1 MNINGHLNL
10 LNVFIINN
18 IKGNYIE
25 NIMNSFS
32 ERIGKKDLKSIIQ
45 HDDIDDDLRNAL
57 WNAVNIFYFDQVKK
71 NFLPSSSNSRSIN
84 IFLRIIWADYFK
96 LRIDEQPQNFSEIKS
111 FIKNYFFNTEWYEV
125 YDFVEFLPRTYKG
138 NYSKSINAD
147 YITFCNLKLEKE
159 LSGYRFINGQIAG
172 ISSPQSVK
180 AIENAIN
187 LTDSFKPV
195 NAHLKRALELFSD
208 RQKPDYR
215 NSIKES
221 ISAVES
227 YCAILTNNTKTT
239 LGQALKII
247 EKDHKIHEALKKS
260 FSNLYGYTSNADGI
274 RHALLEEEKLRQE
287 DAQFMLVSCSA
298 FIDYLFQKQS
308 KKIE

>member
-111 FIKNYFFNTEWYEV
+111 FIKNYFFNTEWYE
-125 YDFVEFLPRTYKG
+125 
-138 NYSKSINAD
+138 
-147 YITFCNLKLEKE
+147 
-159 LSGYRFINGQIAG
+159 
-172 ISSPQSVK
+172 
-180 AIENAIN
+180 
-187 LTDSFKPV
+187 
-195 NAHLKRALELFSD
+195 
-208 RQKPDYR
+208 
-215 NSIKES
+215 
-221 ISAVES
+221 
-227 YCAILTNNTKTT
+227 
-239 LGQALKII
+239 
-247 EKDHKIHEALKKS
+247 
-260 FSNLYGYTSNADGI
+260 
-274 RHALLEEEKLRQE
+274 
-287 DAQFMLVSCSA
+287 
-298 FIDYLFQKQS
+298 
-308 KKIE
+308 